1 MDGQPRVTRA
11 RARVVQP
18 EDDMAPARRSTSLR
32 HSILGPPPDARL
44 DAHLSAEAPATPP
57 PTQSQPF
64 VQPAWVVPRLNGEDA
79 LQARNAIRNS
89 RSASRVSTPA
99 VFAPD
104 SPHSPN
110 YPEIRGPATLDSPMA
125 QDYPQSDEEWLG
137 VAVSHPYEPNGAFAT
152 SGEEGLVPS
161 HRSHPSR
168 VYSPPGE
175 DGYMRPSPHS
185 GRQDSPH
192 RGSAEQGHDPLEP
205 LELSP
210 SVRMLDFVEVPVR
223 PPTDSRTGAPP
234 RGPFRDPS
242 LVLFPGQG
250 LQPAPDILPHRDSGS
265 TRRGRTQQSE
275 HHQHRRPRA
284 RTREHSPGPDFG
296 AHLRRSSRSLSPAAH
311 YAPARFDA
319 SSLRVGRNNSRE
331 FGSAPAAAYPS
342 DPRLTEQ
349 RVPVK
354 NGRRFKDPRQGEIS
368 SSVPAA
374 MLNQVNPLVISALRT
389 GWPAFISLNYFSRRM
404 SEVGK
409 SSVTAGGETW
419 DVDDAG
425 QVKFKSKR
433 LKELSFEA
441 ISRRDWDSI
450 SKNMPRALM
459 DYFIPPGECGVRSEL
474 ACEIAYMFKRFFDML
489 SDQPDFYEAYESFT
503 PSGSLIWR

>member
-11 RARVVQP
+11 RVRVVQP
-18 EDDMAPARRSTSLR
+18 KDDVAPSRRSTSLR

-44 DAHLSAEAPATPP
+44 NAHLSADAPATPP

-64 VQPAWVVPRLNGEDA
+64 VQPAWLVPRLSGEDA

-89 RSASRVSTPA
+89 RSVSRVSRVPTPA
-99 VFAPD
+99 GFAPD

-137 VAVSHPYEPNGAFAT
+137 VVVSHPYKPNSAFAT
-152 SGEEGLVPS
+152 SGEEGTVLS
-161 HRSHPSR
+161 HCSHSSR
-168 VYSPPGE
+168 VYSSPGE
-175 DGYMRPSPHS
+175 DGYMRPSPYS
-185 GRQDSPH
+185 GSRDSPH
-192 RGSAEQGHDPLEP
+192 RGSAEQDHDPIEP

-210 SVRMLDFVEVPVR
+210 SVRMHDFAEVPIR
-223 PPTDSRTGAPP
+223 PPAASHMGAPP

-242 LVLFPGQG
+242 LVLFPEQG
-250 LQPAPDILPHRDSGS
+250 LQPAPDILPHWDSGS

-296 AHLRRSSRSLSPAAH
+296 THLRRSSQSLSPAAH

-319 SSLRVGRNNSRE
+319 SSLRVGRNDSCE
-331 FGSAPAAAYPS
+331 FMSAPAVTYPS
-342 DPRLTEQ
+342 DPRMTDQ
-349 RVPVK
+349 CIPVK

-404 SEVGK
+404 SEVGE

-441 ISRRDWDSI
+441 ISWRDWDNLLLLVLS
-450 SKNMPRALM
+450 SGDESSHRHFPA
-459 DYFIPPGECGVRSEL
+459 FIL
-474 ACEIAYMFKRFFDML
+474 
-489 SDQPDFYEAYESFT
+489 
-503 PSGSLIWR
+503 